1 MPFLVHLNFVLII
14 FAILLYLQVLRT
26 KIALSPLSC
35 SGTHSST
42 SEYQSASKLARLQIC
57 SQRTS
62 SQLASLEHMHKQ
74 FCLHVVS
81 SLVCVQVYEDGDAP
95 PNHAERG
102 CAAEVYFNNFTTKT
116 HAPLRSVQH
125 NLSTSLSMNVQRLFP
140 IPWQTD
146 GTSTVS
152 YAAPFVIRALLLLL
166 RWDVLESHRGNPT
179 QHEADS
185 LLLKGAPE
193 ISSK

>member
-102 CAAEVYFNNFTTKT
+102 CAAEVYFNNFTPKT
-116 HAPLRSVQH
+116 HAPLRSAQH

-146 GTSTVS
+146 GASTVS

-166 RWDVLESHRGNPT
+166 R
-179 QHEADS
+179 
-185 LLLKGAPE
+185 
-193 ISSK
+193 